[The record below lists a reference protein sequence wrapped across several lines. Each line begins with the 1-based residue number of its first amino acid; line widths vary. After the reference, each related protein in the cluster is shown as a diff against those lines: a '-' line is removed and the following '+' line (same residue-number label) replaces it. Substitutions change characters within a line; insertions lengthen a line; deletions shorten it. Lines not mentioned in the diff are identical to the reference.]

1 MGHVLCVIL
10 LLVGVSQVAAQSL
23 KSGSGAG
30 SPSSAGSPAPAVA
43 APPPTSG
50 RPAGTNSG
58 SRGRSSVTT
67 PYALSGKTVCSR
79 GPVDERPVSERS
91 FWFDGTTV
99 GLPGYRCITLQ

>member
-1 MGHVLCVIL
+1 
-10 LLVGVSQVAAQSL
+10 
-23 KSGSGAG
+23 
-30 SPSSAGSPAPAVA
+30 
-43 APPPTSG
+43 
-50 RPAGTNSG
+50 
-58 SRGRSSVTT
+58 VTT